1 MTSVQDAIL
10 LVLKTDYEARECEE
24 CGSEAGKGKE
34 AGLQGPSGGAALPA
48 CWLWSR
54 ETSLGLLMSR
64 SPELSVSLPCSCL
77 LSSLEYLLLCT
88 QECHQ
93 VYTIVC
99 VAVTWTSLNQCA
111 FTCQLWPHLHAQP
124 SSQPPGSQLHPFS
137 TSGPWTS

>member
-10 LVLKTDYEARECEE
+10 LALKTDDEARESEE

-34 AGLQGPSGGAALPA
+34 ASKVLQGGAALPA

-54 ETSLGLLMSR
+54 ETSLGLLTSR
-64 SPELSVSLPCSCL
+64 SPELSVRLPCSCL
-77 LSSLEYLLLCT
+77 LSSLEYMLLCT
-88 QECHQ
+88 QERHQ

-111 FTCQLWPHLHAQP
+111 FTCQLWPHLYAWP
-124 SSQPPGSQLHPFS
+124 SSRSPGGQLHPFS